1 MLEQMNLRI
10 NQVDISILSLAEK
23 LKEVSQ
29 LQLYLHLMIFLT
41 KLNSNVYKLALLA
54 SFFIQI
60 SCFFL
65 FEIDH
70 KITILP
76 LDFIC

>member
-10 NQVDISILSLAEK
+10 NQVDFSILSLAEE
-23 LKEVSQ
+23 LKKENQ
-29 LQLYLHLMIFLT
+29 RLIHLMIFH
-41 KLNSNVYKLALLA
+41 SNLEINTYKLALSA

-65 FEIDH
+65 FEIDR